1 MSRTANS
8 LRNIKVGA
16 IGQFFSYL
24 INFVTRKIFII
35 YLSVEYLG
43 LNGLFSNIL
52 TMLSLME
59 LGVGTAIGYS
69 LYRPLALGEHEKIQ
83 ALMQLYKRAYT
94 LIGVLVLGIG
104 LGLTPLLPFFLG
116 EVPGIPNINLI
127 YSLFVLNSGLSYF
140 LSYKRTILVADQKK
154 YIDTTFQY
162 GFQIVKAIG
171 QILVLVI
178 SGNYILFLLV
188 MIGST
193 LAENLAASHKVNQLY
208 PYIKEKEKKSLGESE
223 LSKIKKNVLALI
235 FHKIGTVVVNGTDNI
250 LMVKFVSLVSAGIYS
265 NYFMILNAL
274 NKFINIIFNSL
285 IASIGNMVVE
295 KEKAESKLF
304 FDQVNFFSFW
314 IFGFCSICLLLLFNP
329 FISLWLGPQYLFDMS
344 VVFVIVINFYLTGML
359 RPIRT
364 FSASMGLFWFDR
376 YKPLFESAINLGF
389 SIFLV
394 QKIGLIGVLIGTTI
408 STITVLFW
416 FEPFVLFHF
425 GFELPLGNYFF
436 KYFKYTAI
444 TIGIGYCTYLLVSLV
459 SITSPLLDFL
469 VSMIICGSA
478 PNVLYFLVY
487 YRSREFEYVRA
498 LVSKIIPKRNNTK
511 ELK

>member
-24 INFVTRKIFII
+24 VNFATRKIFII
-35 YLSVEYLG
+35 FLSVEYLG

-69 LYRPLALGEHEKIQ
+69 MYRPLALGETKRIQ
-83 ALMQLYKRAYT
+83 ALMQLYRKTYT
-94 LIGVLVLGIG
+94 IIGVLVLVIG
-104 LGLTPLLPFFLG
+104 LGLIPILPFFLG
-116 EVPGIPNINLI
+116 EIPEIPNINLI
-127 YSLFVLNSGLSYF
+127 YSLFVLNSGVSYF
-140 LSYKRTILVADQKK
+140 LSYKRTILIADQKK

-162 GFQIVKAIG
+162 GFQIIKAIG

-178 SGNYILFLLV
+178 SGNYILFLCV
-188 MIGST
+188 MIAST
-193 LAENLAASHKVNQLY
+193 LAENLLASHKVNQLY
-208 PYIKEKEKKSLGESE
+208 PYLKDKEKKSLSDVE

-235 FHKIGTVVVNGTDNI
+235 FHKIGTVVVSGTDNI

-265 NYFMILNAL
+265 NYFMVLNAL

-285 IASIGNMVVE
+285 IASIGNMVIE
-295 KEKAESKLF
+295 KEKMESKAF

-314 IFGFCSICLLLLFNP
+314 VFGFCSICLLLLFNP
-329 FISLWLGPQYLFDMS
+329 FISLWLGPQYLFEMP

-359 RPIRT
+359 RPLRT

-376 YKPLFESAINLGF
+376 FKPIFESIINLGF
-389 SIFLV
+389 SLYLV

-408 STITVLFW
+408 STVTVLFW
-416 FEPFVLFHF
+416 FEPFVLFHY
-425 GFELPLGNYFF
+425 GFELPLGNYFY
-436 KYFKYTAI
+436 KYFKYTGI
-444 TIGIGYCTYLLVSLV
+444 TICVGYLTYLLVSV
-459 SITSPLLDFL
+459 ISIANPFLDFL
-469 VSMIICGSA
+469 VSMIICASA
-478 PNVLYFLVY
+478 PNILYFLIY
-487 YRSREFEYVRA
+487 FHSREFDYVRSI
-498 LVSKIIPKRNNTK
+498 LKRIIPKRK
-511 ELK
+511 